1 MQITKDTKVISR
13 TGLHTG
19 RTTGA
24 TRRCQ
29 LEGCRG
35 ERVVVKW
42 DDGRISYPCL
52 KGMDTLPDGS
62 LKIL

>member
-1 MQITKDTKVISR
+1 MDIKKGTKVISR

-19 RTTGA
+19 HATGA
-24 TRRCQ
+24 ARRCQ
-29 LEGCRG
+29 LDGCRG
-35 ERVVVKW
+35 ERIVVKW

-52 KGMDTLPDGS
+52 KGMNTLPDGS